1 MDDNKKGK
9 RYCCFRSVEWIEKS
23 GVWRITRK
31 KWTMV
36 SSPPKDETR
45 SVAENHSSN
54 NHQRGQCQQ
63 HQIILLSHKKTM
75 YKQFQ
80 LFSILNCRFLA
91 TIWSIQNYNGWL
103 GTLSENTIWMMNECW
118 NYHGL
123 LRTKMIKW
131 VNGVCSFFATFRLLQ
146 HFLGYFSSAPQKVSD
161 TQSIIELMMLDFVLV
176 GIHCFQRFCVV
187 LHYIAFNNSP
197 CLVNIHALLKL
208 FNAKPYFL

>member
-1 MDDNKKGK
+1 MLVSICWVNWEKWSMKDHTKKVKDGL
-9 RYCCFRSVEWIEKS
+9 
-23 GVWRITRK
+23 
-31 KWTMV
+31 
-36 SSPPKDETR
+36 SSHPKDETW

-131 VNGVCSFFATFRLLQ
+131 VNGVCSFFATFRLLH
-146 HFLGYFSSAPQKVSD
+146 HFWGVFFLCPSKGIRYTEYNRVNDARFC
-161 TQSIIELMMLDFVLV
+161 V
-176 GIHCFQRFCVV
+176 GGHTLLSKILCGFTLHCFQQ
-187 LHYIAFNNSP
+187 
-197 CLVNIHALLKL
+197 
-208 FNAKPYFL
+208 

>member
-1 MDDNKKGK
+1 MLLSICWVNWEKWSMKDHTKKVNDGLL
-9 RYCCFRSVEWIEKS
+9 S
-23 GVWRITRK
+23 
-31 KWTMV
+31 
-36 SSPPKDETR
+36 PKDETW

-103 GTLSENTIWMMNECW
+103 STLSENTIWMMNECW

-131 VNGVCSFFATFRLLQ
+131 VNGVCSFLPPSVYYTIFW
-146 HFLGYFSSAPQKVSD
+146 
-161 TQSIIELMMLDFVLV
+161 
-176 GIHCFQRFCVV
+176 GIFPLPLKRYQ
-187 LHYIAFNNSP
+187 
-197 CLVNIHALLKL
+197 IHRV
-208 FNAKPYFL
+208 